1 MDGLLFDNSEGCDI
15 CSAVI
20 PTADVKNMYIEG
32 CEKTLCK
39 SCRGEMELTLK
50 VVETLVI
57 KDMLTALIKRY
68 GMNKVRDFDLIKAE
82 QYVKENKISLEIE
95 KRGGKFNQEKL
106 GEFVSLSTNEI
117 IGILQYL
124 QKKIGNHLWMN
135 AVIGALLDRGIVY
148 TLQLEEGEHH
158 DGATDILAG

>member
-1 MDGLLFDNSEGCDI
+1 MNVLLFDNSEWCDI

-39 SCRGEMELTLK
+39 SCRGEMELKLK

-57 KDMLTALIKRY
+57 KDMLTLLTKGY
-68 GMNKVRDFDLIKAE
+68 GRDKVREFNLVKAE
-82 QYVKENKISLEIE
+82 QYVKENGISLEIE

-106 GEFVSLSTNEI
+106 GEFVSLSKSEI
-117 IGILQYL
+117 VLILQYL
-124 QKKIGNHLWMN
+124 QKKIGTHLWMN
-135 AVIGALLDRGIVY
+135 AVIGALLDRGLVY
-148 TLQLEEGEHH
+148 TLQLEEGVH
-158 DGATDILAG
+158 DDGTTDILAR

>member
-1 MDGLLFDNSEGCDI
+1 MDGLLFDNSEWCDI

-57 KDMLTALIKRY
+57 KYM
-68 GMNKVRDFDLIKAE
+68 
-82 QYVKENKISLEIE
+82 
-95 KRGGKFNQEKL
+95 
-106 GEFVSLSTNEI
+106 
-117 IGILQYL
+117 
-124 QKKIGNHLWMN
+124 
-135 AVIGALLDRGIVY
+135 
-148 TLQLEEGEHH
+148 
-158 DGATDILAG
+158 

>member
-1 MDGLLFDNSEGCDI
+1 MNDLFFDNSEWCDI

-32 CEKTLCK
+32 SEKTLCK
-39 SCRGEMELTLK
+39 SCRGEMELKLK

-57 KDMLTALIKRY
+57 KDMLTSLTKGY
-68 GMNKVRDFDLIKAE
+68 GMKFVREFDLVKAE

-106 GEFVSLSTNEI
+106 GEFVSLSTSEI
-117 IGILQYL
+117 VSILQYL
-124 QKKIGNHLWMN
+124 QKKIGTHLWMN
-135 AVIGALLDRGIVY
+135 AVIGALLDRGLVY
-148 TLQLEEGEHH
+148 TLQLEEGVH
-158 DGATDILAG
+158 DDGTTDILAG

>member
-1 MDGLLFDNSEGCDI
+1 MNVLLFDDNSEWCDI

-39 SCRGEMELTLK
+39 SCRGEMELKLK

-57 KDMLTALIKRY
+57 KDMLTLLTKGY
-68 GMNKVRDFDLIKAE
+68 GRDKVREFNLVKAE
-82 QYVKENKISLEIE
+82 RYVKENEISLEIE

-106 GEFVSLSTNEI
+106 GVFVSLSTNEI
-117 IGILQYL
+117 IAILQYL
-124 QKKIGNHLWMN
+124 QRKIGNHLWIN
-135 AVIGALLDRGIVY
+135 AVVGALLDRGLVY
-148 TLQLEEGEHH
+148 TLQLEEGVH
-158 DGATDILAG
+158 DDRTTGILA

>member
-1 MDGLLFDNSEGCDI
+1 MDGLLFDNSEWCDI

-82 QYVKENKISLEIE
+82 QYVKENKIFLEIE

-106 GEFVSLSTNEI
+106 GKFVSLSTNEI

-124 QKKIGNHLWMN
+124 QKKIGTHLWMN
-135 AVIGALLDRGIVY
+135 AVIGALLDRGLVY
-148 TLQLEEGEHH
+148 TLQLEEGVH
-158 DGATDILAG
+158 DDGTTDILAG